1 MIRTEKLYLK
11 PNTANEAV
19 NAALQHIES
28 FRYIAGGTDAIV
40 NKFQGNDFFDCIIDI
55 SQIRDLKDI
64 KTDID
69 YLKIGALNTLDDL
82 QKNEIIRSKFQAF
95 AESLN
100 AVASPVIRKSA
111 TIGGNLLCE
120 NRCSFYN
127 QTEWWRESVGY
138 CLKCDGD
145 ICIATGGK
153 KNCFSKFVSDTAVAL
168 ISLNAEIE
176 FFDEDGEKTLPLNS
190 IYTGDGVT
198 PRNFKN
204 TSLIKSVNLKINQNF
219 KSVFYKLRQRES
231 LEFSSLS
238 TAVSIDENGIIR
250 IVLGAVDPMPI
261 LVEGKIGD
269 DINELINKA
278 VKKAR
283 IVENDVYSRQYRKE
297 MISVFLK
304 RSFNKLGEKI

>member
-1 MIRTEKLYLK
+1 MIKAEKLYLK
-11 PNTANEAV
+11 PKSVIEAVKAANEYS
-19 NAALQHIES
+19 QS

-55 SQIRDLKDI
+55 SKLEELKGI
-64 KTDID
+64 KTEGDFI
-69 YLKIGALNTLDDL
+69 KIGSLTTLDDL
-82 QKNEIIRSKFQAF
+82 QKNEIIAKKFNVL
-95 AESLN
+95 AEAAR

-138 CLKCDGD
+138 CLKCEGD
-145 ICIATGGK
+145 ICIATGGSR
-153 KNCFSKFVSDTAVAL
+153 NCFSKFVSDAAVAL
-168 ISLNAEIE
+168 ISLSAEIE
-176 FFDEDGEKTLPLNS
+176 FTDEDGDKTLPLEA
-190 IYTGDGVT
+190 IYTGDGVN

-204 TSLIKSVNLKINQNF
+204 TSIIRTVNIKLNQDF
-219 KSVFYKLRQRES
+219 KSVFNKLRQRES

-238 TAVSIDENGIIR
+238 TAVTVNNSGKIR

-261 LVEGKIGD
+261 VVEGTTNDEKT
-269 DINELINKA
+269 ELIKQA

-297 MISVFLK
+297 MISVFLN
-304 RSFNKLGEKI
+304 RSFNKIG